1 MLADI
6 KNKKIQLKAML
17 LALTIAISSNGCS
30 IDTEAKETPRKPII
44 YDYDN
49 YHTTEPEEVPV
60 YPTLEEF
67 ISKDIYTEDD
77 IVLGLNMGIIITIQK
92 KGSPW
97 YTYCIK
103 DLNENSSY
111 TPPAGYSA
119 YEELVGVGVDENGKV
134 TYVKGGIYHD
144 VPTHAEQFLTK

>member
-1 MLADI
+1 MLSDI
-6 KNKKIQLKAML
+6 KNKKLQLKSML
-17 LALTIAISSNGCS
+17 LTLTIILASNGCT
-30 IDTEAKETPRKPII
+30 IDSEAEETLQKPII

-49 YHTTEPEEVPV
+49 SISTEPKDVQV

-77 IVLGLNMGIIITIQK
+77 IVLGISMGIIVTIQT

-103 DLNENSSY
+103 DMDENSTY

-119 YEELVGVGVDENGKV
+119 YEELVGVGLDENGKV
-134 TYVKGGIYHD
+134 TYIKGGIYHD